1 MRRIGRIDPDAD
13 LYVQKALAALWT
25 QVCARVPDLAG
36 SRATWDGW
44 SVSVRPAAK
53 AKIPPDRADALEEA
67 AEDALRALGLGEVS
81 VYLEIAGG
89 KK

>member
-13 LYVQKALAALWT
+13 LYVQKALAALWP

-44 SVSVRPAAK
+44 SVSVRLPTK
-53 AKIPPDRADALEEA
+53 AKIAPGRAEALEEA
-67 AEDALRALGLGEVS
+67 AEDALRALGLGEVA
-81 VYLEIAGG
+81 VYLESCFLFR
-89 KK
+89 